1 MHVHFHIMRN
11 MKQIQ
16 TRLRMAFNRVIS
28 RAINNFFL
36 ILIYDSMYDKSK
48 AFFHFFLP
56 NFLLSIVK
64 MYRTP
69 FNIQLAVVL
78 ATNSSQYTY
87 MYTYINID
95 VVNKSIKLYKK
106 IHEYI

>member
-1 MHVHFHIMRN
+1 
-11 MKQIQ
+11 
-16 TRLRMAFNRVIS
+16 
-28 RAINNFFL
+28 
-36 ILIYDSMYDKSK
+36 
-48 AFFHFFLP
+48 
-56 NFLLSIVK
+56 

-95 VVNKSIKLYKK
+95 VVNKPIKLYKK